1 MIEQGS
7 DEWFAM
13 KLGKVSA
20 SRIADV
26 VAKGK
31 GNAPSATRANYA
43 AQLMLERV
51 TGQKQETYINA
62 AMNWGV
68 EQEPLARLAYSLHK
82 GVEVEEVSFID
93 HPFILRSGA
102 SPDGLVGTDGMLE
115 IKCPNTAT
123 HIKWALAG
131 EVPPEHA
138 LQLHWQMACTG
149 RQWNDFVSFDPR
161 MPEGQ
166 QLFIRRLLRDNDLI
180 DKLES
185 EVVFFDGSVEAMI
198 IECNGIKWF

>member
-7 DEWFAM
+7 DEWFAL

-20 SRIADV
+20 SRISDV
-26 VAKGK
+26 MAKGK
-31 GNAPSATRANYA
+31 GNAPSVTRANYA

-51 TGQKQETYINA
+51 TGQKQETYSNA
-62 AMNWGV
+62 AMQWGV
-68 EQEPLARLAYSLHK
+68 EQEPLARLAYSLHI
-82 GVEVEEVSFID
+82 EAEIEEVAFID

-102 SPDGLVGTDGMLE
+102 SPDGLVGTDGMIE
-115 IKCPNTAT
+115 IKNPNTAT

-131 EVPPEHA
+131 EVPPEHV
-138 LQLHWQMACTG
+138 LQMQWQMACAG
-149 RQWNDFVSFDPR
+149 RQWNDFVSYDSR

-166 QLFIRRLLRDNDLI
+166 QLFVRRLFRDNELI
-180 DKLES
+180 EKLES

-198 IECNGIKWF
+198 NECNKIKWF

>member
-7 DEWFAM
+7 DEWFAL

-31 GNAPSATRANYA
+31 GNAPSASRANYA

-51 TGQKQETYINA
+51 LGQRQETYSNA
-62 AMNWGV
+62 AIQWGV

-102 SPDGLVGTDGMLE
+102 SPDGLVGTDGMIE
-115 IKCPNTAT
+115 IKNPNTAT

-131 EVPPEHA
+131 EVPAEHV
-138 LQLHWQMACTG
+138 LQMQWQMACAG
-149 RQWNDFVSFDPR
+149 RQWNDFVSYDSR

-166 QLFIRRLLRDNDLI
+166 QLFIRRLQRDNEVI
-180 DKLES
+180 ETLEA
-185 EVVFFDGSVEAMI
+185 EVAFFDGSVEAMI
-198 IECNGIKWF
+198 NECNTIKWF